1 MEFAPT
7 QLGGLWSAL
16 SALETRLDPRFA
28 PTVYS
33 AMGDLEMKS
42 ALAVCALVA
51 STGILPALAHHS
63 FAAEYDQ
70 KQPVSFAGAVT
81 KLDWM
86 NPHVYFY
93 VDAPDKDGNVA
104 HWACEAGNPNALAR
118 RGWKKDSLK
127 KGDRVTVQGYRAK
140 DGTFTM
146 NARSIVLADGSKVFA
161 ASSEDG
167 GPLN

>member
-1 MEFAPT
+1 MKAV
-7 QLGGLWSAL
+7 AL
-16 SALETRLDPRFA
+16 FCF
-28 PTVYS
+28 
-33 AMGDLEMKS
+33 
-42 ALAVCALVA
+42 ALACSVV
-51 STGILPALAHHS
+51 LPALSFAHHS

-70 KQPVSFAGAVT
+70 NTPVSFKGVVT

-93 VDAPDKDGNVA
+93 VDSADKDGKPV

-118 RGWKKDSLK
+118 RGWKKTSLK
-127 KGDRVTVQGYRAK
+127 AGDEITVQGYRAK
-140 DGTFTM
+140 DGSYTM
-146 NARSIVLADGSKVFA
+146 NARSITLTDGTKVFA

>member
-1 MEFAPT
+1 
-7 QLGGLWSAL
+7 
-16 SALETRLDPRFA
+16 
-28 PTVYS
+28 
-33 AMGDLEMKS
+33 MKFFVLPGM
-42 ALAVCALVA
+42 ALACCFLAAVP
-51 STGILPALAHHS
+51 SLAHHS

-70 KQPVSFAGAVT
+70 NRPLKFKGVVT

-93 VDAPDKDGNVA
+93 VDAADKDGKVV

-118 RGWKKDSLK
+118 RGWKKNSLK
-127 KGDRVTVQGYRAK
+127 AGDEITVQGFQAK
-140 DGTFTM
+140 DATFTM
-146 NARSIVLADGSKVFA
+146 NARSITLADGTKVFA

>member
-1 MEFAPT
+1 
-7 QLGGLWSAL
+7 
-16 SALETRLDPRFA
+16 
-28 PTVYS
+28 
-33 AMGDLEMKS
+33 MKS
-42 ALAVCALVA
+42 LALPGMALACCFLTAA
-51 STGILPALAHHS
+51 PSLAHHS

-70 KQPVSFAGAVT
+70 NKPVTFKGVVT

-93 VDAPDKDGNVA
+93 VDAADKEGKVL

-118 RGWKKDSLK
+118 RGWKKNSLK
-127 KGDRVTVQGYRAK
+127 AGDEITVQGFQAK
-140 DGTFTM
+140 DGTLTM
-146 NARSIVLADGSKVFA
+146 NARSITLADGTKVFA

>member
-1 MEFAPT
+1 MRFLLITLISGALPM
-7 QLGGLWSAL
+7 LG
-16 SALETRLDPRFA
+16 
-28 PTVYS
+28 
-33 AMGDLEMKS
+33 
-42 ALAVCALVA
+42 
-51 STGILPALAHHS
+51 HHS

-70 KQPVSFAGAVT
+70 KQPVSFKGVVT

-93 VDAPDKDGNVA
+93 VDSTDKDGAVI

-127 KGDRVTVQGYRAK
+127 KGDQVTVEGYRAK
-140 DGTFTM
+140 DGTLTM

-161 ASSEDG
+161 ASSDDG

>member
-1 MEFAPT
+1 
-7 QLGGLWSAL
+7 
-16 SALETRLDPRFA
+16 
-28 PTVYS
+28 
-33 AMGDLEMKS
+33 MKRS
-42 ALAVCALVA
+42 VLAGMLLACCFLTA
-51 STGILPALAHHS
+51 IPALAHHS

-70 KQPVSFAGAVT
+70 NKPVTFKGVVT

-93 VDAPDKDGNVA
+93 VDTADKEGKVV

-118 RGWKKDSLK
+118 RGWKKNSLK
-127 KGDRVTVQGYRAK
+127 AGDEITVHVFQAK
-140 DGTFTM
+140 DGTLTM
-146 NARSIVLADGSKVFA
+146 NARSITLADGSKVFA

>member
-1 MEFAPT
+1 
-7 QLGGLWSAL
+7 
-16 SALETRLDPRFA
+16 
-28 PTVYS
+28 
-33 AMGDLEMKS
+33 MKRS
-42 ALAVCALVA
+42 VLPGMLLACCFLTA
-51 STGILPALAHHS
+51 IPALAHHS

-70 KQPVSFAGAVT
+70 NKPVTFKGVVT

-93 VDAPDKDGNVA
+93 VDTADKEGKVV

-118 RGWKKDSLK
+118 RGWKKNSLK
-127 KGDRVTVQGYRAK
+127 AGDEITVQGFQAK
-140 DGTFTM
+140 DGTLTM
-146 NARSIVLADGSKVFA
+146 NARSITLADGSKVFA

>member
-1 MEFAPT
+1 MKAVAL
-7 QLGGLWSAL
+7 LG
-16 SALETRLDPRFA
+16 F
-28 PTVYS
+28 
-33 AMGDLEMKS
+33 
-42 ALAVCALVA
+42 ALACSLV
-51 STGILPALAHHS
+51 LPAPSFAHHS

-70 KQPVSFAGAVT
+70 NTPVSFKGVVT

-93 VDAPDKDGNVA
+93 VDSTDKDGKPV

-118 RGWKKDSLK
+118 RGWKKNSLK
-127 KGDRVTVQGYRAK
+127 AGDEITVQGYRAK
-140 DGTFTM
+140 DGSYTV
-146 NARSIVLADGSKVFA
+146 NARSITLADGAKVFA